1 MGNAEKM
8 TSERVIRKVTRE
20 QQEAETY
27 SYWQSLSVGERLSAV
42 WDATVAA
49 YAFKGVLIDDQPR
62 SERTLTR
69 VERSRG

>member
-1 MGNAEKM
+1 MS
-8 TSERVIRKVTRE
+8 SERIVRKVTRE

-49 YAFKGVLIDDQPR
+49 YAFKGVRIDDKSRSPR
-62 SERTLTR
+62 IITR
-69 VERSRG
+69 IERSRS